1 MSFDIALSGIHAID
15 AQLDNISNNIANSG
29 TYGFK
34 ASRVNFGSMMA
45 GSEVTGAQVESTTQ
59 SIATDGG
66 VVTTGG
72 AMDVAIQGRGFF
84 VSRDSSGA
92 NLYSR
97 VGMFSVDK
105 NGYVVDASDRRAQGF
120 AVTQGGA
127 ALGALGDLVVPT
139 GQIPAQASD
148 SLKYVGN
155 LSSDWVAPVVATFD
169 HTDPQTFNGSSV
181 SVLYDSLGAQHSMT
195 QYFVRTGGSQVT
207 VHYTLD
213 GTDAATT
220 TVLDFG
226 VNGQLTAVN
235 GATPAAANIAL
246 GTPGG
251 ASALAVNVDYTGT
264 TEFAGAANTTT
275 NGANGYASGTFT
287 GVSVAEDGSVM
298 ATYSNGLKQSVG
310 TLALATFPDEQK
322 LVAMSDTSWTTSNG
336 SGAPLYYAPGTGM
349 AGRLTTGALEQSNVD
364 ITSELVNLMTSQ
376 RNYQANSKVISTES
390 AMLQALMQAV

>member
-1 MSFDIALSGIHAID
+1 MSFDIALSGIHAIN

-34 ASRVNFGSMMA
+34 SSRVNFGSMMA
-45 GSEVTGAQVESTTQ
+45 GSQATGAQVESTTQ
-59 SIATDGG
+59 SIAADGG

-72 AMDVAIQGRGFF
+72 AMDAAIQGRGFF
-84 VSRDSSGA
+84 VSRDTNGA
-92 NLYSR
+92 TLYSR
-97 VGMFSVDK
+97 VGLFSVNKD
-105 NGYVVDASDRRAQGF
+105 GYVVDGNDRRAQGF
-120 AVTQGGA
+120 AVVPGNST
-127 ALGALGDLVVPT
+127 LGAMGDLKVPT
-139 GQIPAQASD
+139 GQIPAQATD
-148 SLKYVGN
+148 SLQYVGN
-155 LSSDWVAPVVATFD
+155 LSSDWTAPVVAPFD
-169 HTDPQTFNGSSV
+169 HTDPQSFNGSNV

-213 GTDAATT
+213 GVDAPTT

-235 GATPAAANIAL
+235 GATPAAASIAL
-246 GTPGG
+246 GTPAG
-251 ASALAVNVDYTGT
+251 AAALAVNVDYAGT

-275 NGANGYASGTFT
+275 NRANGYASGTFT
-287 GVSVAEDGSVM
+287 GVSISDDGSVM
-298 ATYSNGLKQSVG
+298 ATYSNGQKQSVG

-322 LVAMSDTSWTTSNG
+322 LVAVSGTSWTTSNA
-336 SGAPLYYAPGTGM
+336 SGQPLYFAPGTGM
-349 AGRLTTGALEQSNVD
+349 AGKLTTGALEQSNVD